1 MFDGN
6 GEFIL
11 PRRAKSEVGN
21 PGSIFFS
28 ATDDFGVKE

>member
-11 PRRAKSEVGN
+11 PRRAKAKLE
-21 PGSIFFS
+21 IFEGFFLVR
-28 ATDDFGVKE
+28 TDDFGVKE

>member
-1 MFDGN
+1 MLDGN

-11 PRRAKSEVGN
+11 LRRAKAKLEILEVF
-21 PGSIFFS
+21 FFS